1 MNNTP
6 FFPSWRPR
14 LNPMGSP
21 LARSI
26 CQLSRLTLGQLESHF
41 SSCLPD
47 TLFPKAKEK
56 ANSRNRRYTQPLTFW
71 SFLWQSLNPRT
82 SCREVVRQI
91 QALCALL
98 GRKSVSGDDGVYCK
112 ARQRL
117 STPVLVHA
125 LDASA
130 QAAQSRAAKA
140 TFLESR
146 RVLAVDGAVITL
158 EDTKANRKKFPRIR
172 NGSKN
177 VGFPQMRVVV
187 LFCLASGAILAR
199 LTGNKRASESRLFH
213 QLMSTLKAG
222 DIVIADQGFGNYI
235 MVSLLLQ
242 LGVDF
247 IARSD
252 RHVKFSR
259 TKGKGIKDQRVV
271 WKRSPMP
278 PAILSAKEWRLL
290 PREQTLRVV
299 AGRIV
304 QKGFRV
310 RKMVMVTTLLDTQ
323 KYPAGDILK
332 AYLRRWRL
340 EMCLD
345 DLKTTLNIEQL
356 RCKTP
361 AMVEKEL
368 LIALIGHNLVRWLMA
383 EVSRR
388 HDVDMERISFKGA
401 LDALRQFT
409 HAISQARSAKK
420 RRELWSQM
428 LQALAEDLVPER
440 PGRREP
446 RAVKRQHHKYPALNT
461 TRKQFRDRPKR
472 NERRKRR
479 RLQASA

>member
-1 MNNTP
+1 MNDTP
-6 FFPSWRPR
+6 FFPSWSPR
-14 LNPMGSP
+14 LNPMGSR
-21 LARSI
+21 LAQSI
-26 CQLSRLTLGQLESHF
+26 SQLSRLTLGQLERHF
-41 SSCLPD
+41 SCCLPD
-47 TLFPKAKEK
+47 TLFPKAVEK
-56 ANSRNRRYTQPLTFW
+56 ANSRDRLYTKPLTFW
-71 SFLWQSLNPRT
+71 SFLWQSLNPQT

-91 QALCALL
+91 QALCVLL

-112 ARQRL
+112 ARARL
-117 STPVLVHA
+117 SAPA
-125 LDASA
+125 LLNALHASA
-130 QAAQSRAAKA
+130 QAAQARAAKT

-158 EDTKANRKKFPRIR
+158 DDTKANRKSYPRVR
-172 NGSKN
+172 NGAQN

-199 LTGNKRASESRLFH
+199 LCGNKRASESRLFH
-213 QLMSTLKAG
+213 QLMGHLKAG

-247 IARSD
+247 IARSS
-252 RHVKFSR
+252 RHIPFSK
-259 TKGKGIKDQRVV
+259 TKGKGTKDQRVV
-271 WKRSPMP
+271 WKRGPNAS
-278 PAILSAKEWRLL
+278 AILSAKEWRLL
-290 PREQTLRVV
+290 PKEQTLRAV

-310 RKMVMVTTLLDTQ
+310 RKMVLVTTLLDTQ
-323 KYPAGDILK
+323 KYPAEDILK

-361 AMVEKEL
+361 AMVEREL
-368 LIALIGHNLVRWLMA
+368 LVALIGHNLVRWLMA
-383 EVSRR
+383 EVARR
-388 HDVDMERISFKGA
+388 HEVNMERVSFKGA

-409 HAISQARSAKK
+409 QAMSQARSAK
-420 RRELWSQM
+420 RRGELWDQM
-428 LQALAEDLVPER
+428 LQTLAQDLVPER

-446 RAVKRQHHKYPALNT
+446 RAVKRQHRKYPALST
-461 TRKQFRDRPKR
+461 TRKQFCDRPKR
-472 NERRKRR
+472 NERRKRK
-479 RLQASA
+479 RLRASA